1 MGLFSPG
8 ALQIKSA
15 KKKIFINVFN
25 ALGLFKNVYWSATS
39 GMEVMDILNVIK
51 TDRKKIMIAEDL
63 PRAVQ
68 KTTIV
73 KNKKAGELKIVFIS
87 RFSPKKNLL
96 QAIKILQQ
104 VRSNVEFTLYG
115 PDENKNYWSECK
127 KELNKLPDNVK
138 WEWKGN
144 LDSEKVVET
153 LKDQDVFLFPTL
165 GENFGHV
172 IQEALSA
179 GCPCIISNQT
189 PWQDFESQGVGYV
202 LSLNDNKPFVD
213 AIERYAAMEPKEFQE
228 VSAKAHQYAID
239 VSNNKIK
246 NTGYRKI
253 FDSCS
258 GV

>member
-1 MGLFSPG
+1 M
-8 ALQIKSA
+8 
-15 KKKIFINVFN
+15 
-25 ALGLFKNVYWSATS
+25 
-39 GMEVMDILNVIK
+39 
-51 TDRKKIMIAEDL
+51 
-63 PRAVQ
+63 
-68 KTTIV
+68 
-73 KNKKAGELKIVFIS
+73 
-87 RFSPKKNLL
+87 
-96 QAIKILQQ
+96 QQ
-104 VRSNVEFTLYG
+104 VRGNVEFTLYG
-115 PDENKNYWSECK
+115 PDEDKDYWSECK

-153 LKDQDVFLFPTL
+153 LKNQDVFLFPTL

-179 GCPCIISNQT
+179 GCLCIISDQT
-189 PWQDFESQGVGYV
+189 PWRDFESQGVGYV
-202 LSLNDNKPFVD
+202 LSLKDNKPFVD

-228 VSAKAHQYAID
+228 VSDKAHQYAID